1 MWWETGEHDQIGQKE
16 SDGIKKSRLFNKKTY
31 WLKSE

>member
-16 SDGIKKSRLFNKKTY
+16 SGGIKNQDYSTRRLIN
-31 WLKSE
+31 

>member
-16 SDGIKKSRLFNKKTY
+16 SDGIKNQGCSTRRLIN
-31 WLKSE
+31 